1 MAYCGKMEKKI
12 KKLTDEIKDDL
23 EKAFRQKDNED
34 VKSSKTETA
43 ENSPKDKTVIFG
55 KTVEEWFT
63 EFNKIHQPNPLLN
76 GKEKDELKK
85 YYKKAKEVVEK
96 AKEENK
102 REDAKDNDNKKNKT
116 NK

>member
-23 EKAFRQKDNED
+23 EKAFRQKNNED
-34 VKSSKTETA
+34 AKSSKTETA
-43 ENSPKDKTVIFG
+43 EDTPKDKTVIFG

-63 EFNKIHQPNPLLN
+63 EFNKIHQPDPLLN
-76 GKEKDELKK
+76 SKEKDELKK

-96 AKEENK
+96 SEEEN
-102 REDAKDNDNKKNKT
+102 AKDNDNEKDKT

>member
-1 MAYCGKMEKKI
+1 MEKKI

-34 VKSSKTETA
+34 VKPSKIETA
-43 ENSPKDKTVIFG
+43 EDAPKDKTVIFG
-55 KTVEEWFT
+55 KPLEEWFA
-63 EFNKIHQPNPLLN
+63 EFNKIHQPDPLLN
-76 GKEKDELKK
+76 GREKDELKK

-96 AKEENK
+96 SEEEN
-102 REDAKDNDNKKNKT
+102 AKDNDNEKDKT

>member
-1 MAYCGKMEKKI
+1 MENKI

-23 EKAFRQKDNED
+23 AKAFRQED
-34 VKSSKTETA
+34 KEDAKPSKIETA
-43 ENSPKDKTVIFG
+43 EDTPKDKTVIFG
-55 KTVEEWFT
+55 KPVEEWFA
-63 EFNKIHQPNPLLN
+63 EFNKIHQPDPLLN

-96 AKEENK
+96 PEEENK
-102 REDAKDNDNKKNKT
+102 KEDTKDNDNEKDKT

>member
-1 MAYCGKMEKKI
+1 MIYCGKTEKKI

-34 VKSSKTETA
+34 TNSSKTETA
-43 ENSPKDKTVIFG
+43 KNSPKDKTVIFG
-55 KTVEEWFT
+55 KPVEEWFA
-63 EFNKIHQPNPLLN
+63 EFNKIHQPDPLLN

-96 AKEENK
+96 SEEENK
-102 REDAKDNDNKKNKT
+102 KEDTKDNA
-116 NK
+116 